1 MTSLVLTSQIRFEV
15 IRRAGKTL
23 MDIFLDYTCCT
34 HRVQSICNISEFVNG
49 KTQPQF
55 ENIYRGGVTVFGMR
69 IFETL
74 KCHISF
80 NF

>member
-23 MDIFLDYTCCT
+23 TGIFLDYTCCT
-34 HRVQSICNISEFVNG
+34 HRVQSICNISEFANR

-55 ENIYRGGVTVFGMR
+55 ENIYRGMGGHRFWAED
-69 IFETL
+69 FL
-74 KCHISF
+74 
-80 NF
+80 NFKMSYLL